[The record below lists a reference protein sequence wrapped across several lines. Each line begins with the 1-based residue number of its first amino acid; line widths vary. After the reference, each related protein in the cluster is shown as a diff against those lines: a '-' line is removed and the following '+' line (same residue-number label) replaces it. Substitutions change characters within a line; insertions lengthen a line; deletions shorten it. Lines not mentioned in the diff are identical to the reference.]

1 MGGASGAGGANRKT
15 RLLAVSDSEAVM
27 MSSAS
32 SNRVK
37 NECQEFLK
45 SASNN
50 AITFPRKNEFYD
62 LAKEKDISEAVFG
75 GWYPSSRR
83 LHVSSSSS
91 GSSKTDKKK
100 PKKKGSDSVRELV

>member
-1 MGGASGAGGANRKT
+1 MGGASGAGGTNCKT
-15 RLLAVSDSEAVM
+15 CWLAVSNSEAVM
-27 MSSAS
+27 MLSAL
-32 SNRVK
+32 
-37 NECQEFLK
+37 CQEFLK

-50 AITFPRKNEFYD
+50 VITFPCKNGFDD

-75 GWYPSSRR
+75 GWYPSSPR

-100 PKKKGSDSVRELV
+100 KPKKKGSDSVCELV